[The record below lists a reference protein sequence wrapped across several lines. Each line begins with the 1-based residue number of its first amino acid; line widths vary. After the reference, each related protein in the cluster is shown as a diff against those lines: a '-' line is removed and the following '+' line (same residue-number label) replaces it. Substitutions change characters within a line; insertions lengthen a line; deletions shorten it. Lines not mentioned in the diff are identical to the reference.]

1 MNNFTQFIKNF
12 IEDESGLTAVEY
24 AIAGGL
30 VVGGMVGAFL
40 TLGDNATVHK
50 LMNWVVRPQVEHIL
64 VPLLQVM
71 VEHQMML
78 LMILQLQILL
88 VLLINLAPFI

>member
-1 MNNFTQFIKNF
+1 MKKSTNGIKAFIKDF

-40 TLGDNATVHK
+40 TLGSNATT
-50 LMNWVVRPQVEHIL
+50 
-64 VPLLQVM
+64 
-71 VEHQMML
+71 
-78 LMILQLQILL
+78 QINDLSCAAIGKTADTADAADVTADTSGNTAL
-88 VLLINLAPFI
+88 GDAICS